1 MQTHGSDRARTL
13 GGKVI
18 LHSTLPK
25 GWTPRTPKSHTHA
38 EHPGTTVMWDD
49 QTLEVIEATALPDG
63 SVRYVLAS
71 WRDDHTIRTVERYDA
86 ESETKLQSD
95 ADRAKRQRR
104 TSVLARLSGIVLGH
118 LPASMQTHLQNELG
132 VAPVTMTLMSCLGI
146 LVMDGFLVV
155 ASVDAIVR
163 RQPSHIPL
171 LAWPLAG
178 LMTAEMIIR
187 YFIAMS
193 QGRGVGSVLGTLV
206 YVLYRAVFSKGA
218 RLPPVFG
225 TRGDAITYTPADADV
240 AFRDS
245 LEVRGAWLTLLSA
258 AEQQS
263 LADRYGFDYR
273 RDAFGI
279 TWIILACALLGMFTS
294 YAKMIGVGSVSA
306 FIALL
311 VAAAIAIEQ
320 VLRLISLRRGPAGS
334 MFAVVV
340 RPFMR
345 DLLPPSS

>member
-18 LHSTLPK
+18 LHSSLPK
-25 GWTPRTPKSHTHA
+25 GWTPRTPKTHTHA

-49 QTLEVIEATALPDG
+49 QTLEVLEATALPTG
-63 SVRYVLAS
+63 GVRYVLAP
-71 WRDDHTIRTVERYDA
+71 WRDDHTIRTFERYDA
-86 ESETKLQSD
+86 ESEAKLQAD
-95 ADRAKRQRR
+95 ANLVRRQRR
-104 TSVLARLSGIVLGH
+104 TSLLARLAGIFLGH
-118 LPASMQTHLQNELG
+118 LPASMQTYLQNELG

-146 LVMDGFLVV
+146 LVMDGFLIV
-155 ASVDAIVR
+155 ATVDALVR

-171 LAWPLAG
+171 LVWPLAG

-193 QGRGVGSVLGTLV
+193 QGRGVGSLLGTIV
-206 YVLYRAVFSKGA
+206 YVLYRAVSPKGA
-218 RLPPVFG
+218 SLPPVFG
-225 TRGDAITYTPADADV
+225 TRGDAITFTPPEEELAL
-240 AFRDS
+240 RDS

-258 AEQQS
+258 EEQQA
-263 LADRYGFDYR
+263 LAERYGFDYR

-306 FIALL
+306 FIALM
-311 VAAAIAIEQ
+311 VAATIAVEQ

-345 DLLPPSS
+345 DLL